1 MTEMARLNGGS
12 FNTTLQGKKARLAS
26 TYELKKIRTTC
37 PQATFEFSFSNKN
50 LAQDSKY
57 NASTLDVMNV
67 IMS

>member
-1 MTEMARLNGGS
+1 MAGA

-26 TYELKKIRTTC
+26 TYELKKIRTC